1 MSATVLLIETFI
13 RIMLFLTLSDQN
25 IESDRSLW
33 FMIPSLNK
41 ASTPG
46 LIQVLEVL
54 LYHVALSSW
63 LDEICFVIIKQ
74 FDFPL
79 ERLSS

>member
-33 FMIPSLNK
+33 FMIASLNK

-46 LIQVLEVL
+46 LIQVL

>member
-1 MSATVLLIETFI
+1 
-13 RIMLFLTLSDQN
+13 MLFLTLSDQN
-25 IESDRSLW
+25 TESDRSLW
-33 FMIPSLNK
+33 FMIANLNK
-41 ASTPG
+41 AASTPG

-74 FDFPL
+74 FDFPI

>member
-33 FMIPSLNK
+33 FMIASLNK

>member
-1 MSATVLLIETFI
+1 
-13 RIMLFLTLSDQN
+13 MLFLTLSDQN

-33 FMIPSLNK
+33 FMIASLNK
-41 ASTPG
+41 ASTKG